1 MIKKFLARESL
12 VSDIPTGNGK
22 TANLFYSVE
31 RARETEMVREVYM
44 EMVETEIAEGRWTE
58 FGVRL

>member
-1 MIKKFLARESL
+1 VRFPFLNEGDGEEL
-12 VSDIPTGNGK
+12 
-22 TANLFYSVE
+22 E

-44 EMVETEIAEGRWTE
+44 EMVGTEIAEGRWTE